1 MHEEVRHVAHRT
13 EVAFGRDVF
22 KRRVDIALGAV
33 LAEVVEVEKA
43 VVVFDRHAID
53 RHFGML
59 SVQFGIGTAEKDVAL
74 PIVLF
79 GEGEEEYVD
88 VATSA
93 RTGDRVVTGEAHTLD
108 EAQSESLGIG
118 FLSDRLEHFGL
129 VVVVIAGAVG

>member
-1 MHEEVRHVAHRT
+1 
-13 EVAFGRDVF
+13 
-22 KRRVDIALGAV
+22 
-33 LAEVVEVEKA
+33 
-43 VVVFDRHAID
+43 
-53 RHFGML
+53 ML

-93 RTGDRVVTGEAHTLD
+93 RTGDRIVTGEAHALD